1 MTQLRMKFFAAAAVA
16 LWSVACSQTDAGIT
30 TAIKTKLAADDEVK
44 AYQIDVDTKDKVVT
58 LNGTV
63 DTPSARTRAN
73 EIARGQKGVS
83 DVVDNINVTAAGPAP
98 MNPDGSPMISDAALT
113 AAVKTKLLADPAV
126 SGLRIDVDSHEGVVT
141 LKGEVRSQEEKDAA
155 VQVARGTSGV
165 RQVDDYLVIARKQ

>member
-1 MTQLRMKFFAAAAVA
+1 MTQLRMKLFAVAAVA

-30 TAIKTKLAADDEVK
+30 AAIKTKLAADDEVK

-98 MNPDGSPMISDAALT
+98 MSPDGSSMMSDAALT
-113 AAVKTKLLADPAV
+113 AAVKTKFLADPV
-126 SGLRIDVDSHEGVVT
+126 VGGLRIDVDSREGVVI
-141 LKGEVRSQEEKDAA
+141 LKGEVRSQAEKDAA
-155 VQVARGTSGV
+155 VQIARETAGV
-165 RQVDDYLVIARKQ
+165 RQVDDYLAIARKQ